1 MPGVA
6 RRHATR
12 VRRLT
17 GGGALLAAALMLI
30 ACGGGRATAPD
41 TGGGPPLTAAT
52 APTGGATGPS
62 TTAGFPATTPAGVL
76 QLASERPT
84 GVARYHVTVHSA
96 SGSLSYDLEIAS
108 NGQRARLHQTQ
119 PTGEVWV
126 GLNVA
131 TNAITYSC
139 TADPGGTPSCKV
151 GDPDGVGAQT
161 AEAISR
167 LLGNDVIQSTFGA
180 AAAGAG
186 ATVGPDVQADTPVSC
201 MAASGSGGD
210 LRLCATADGHIT
222 ELTDGGTRALAT
234 SVTSAVTTADL
245 DPPVS

>member
-1 MPGVA
+1 MP
-6 RRHATR
+6 R
-12 VRRLT
+12 VGRRLAT
-17 GGGALLAAALMLI
+17 LALVAPAMALV
-30 ACGGGRATAPD
+30 ACGGGTATAPD
-41 TGGGPPLTAAT
+41 TGGGAPLTVATTPAGASGPQTAA
-52 APTGGATGPS
+52 A
-62 TTAGFPATTPAGVL
+62 FPATTPAAVIA
-76 QLASERPT
+76 LAGLRPP
-84 GVARYHVTVHSA
+84 GVARYHVTVHSD
-96 SGSLSYDLEIAS
+96 SGDVSYDLEVAS

-131 TNAITYSC
+131 TRAVTYLC

-151 GDPDGVGAQT
+151 GDPDGLGEQT
-161 AEAISR
+161 AEAISK

-180 AAAGAG
+180 AAASTG

-201 MAASGSGGD
+201 MAATGPGGD
-210 LRLCATADGHIT
+210 LRLCATADGRIT

-234 SVTSAVTTADL
+234 SVSPDVTAADL